1 MKRSAKLIFA
11 FSAICIFGVLSVTAA
26 EINLKV
32 MVYRGG
38 QNLPLFVAQ
47 EEGFFKKH
55 GLNVDLINAQNSD
68 ELGPGLTAG
77 NWQIIHS
84 TSDNAVKI
92 HDVDGVN
99 VALVIGGR
107 QCPQSYYC
115 SEIDQIA
122 FRFERKNDCP

>member
-11 FSAICIFGVLSVTAA
+11 FSAIYILGVLSVTAA

-55 GLNVDLINAQNSD
+55 GLNVDLITRS
-68 ELGPGLTAG
+68 PPT
-77 NWQIIHS
+77 NWVQ
-84 TSDNAVKI
+84 A
-92 HDVDGVN
+92 
-99 VALVIGGR
+99 
-107 QCPQSYYC
+107 
-115 SEIDQIA
+115 
-122 FRFERKNDCP
+122 